1 MPWAMRRPKAL
12 SAAQAAS
19 ACCGCQSPVSAAK
32 ETTSYSVTVRPEDS
46 IESPISRS
54 SK

>member
-1 MPWAMRRPKAL
+1 MPCAIRRPKGL
-12 SAAQAAS
+12 SSAQAAS
-19 ACCGCQSPVSAAK
+19 ACCGCQSPVSAAN
-32 ETTSYSVTVRPEDS
+32 ETTSYSVTVRPDDS